1 MRVVYDPA
9 FLEKLKKVDVRI
21 RKRVSERIILF
32 SKNPEDP
39 QLDNHPLQREYHG
52 YMSIDI
58 TSDWRAIYKEAKI
71 GTEIVA
77 YFIFLGTHKE
87 LYGKSSGSF

>member
-1 MRVVYDPA
+1 MKVVYDPA

-21 RKRVSERIILF
+21 RKRVKERIVLF

-39 QLDNHPLQREYHG
+39 QLDNHPLQREYQG
-52 YMSIDI
+52 YISIDI
-58 TSDWRAIYKEAKI
+58 TSGWRAIYKEATI
-71 GTEIVA
+71 GDEVVA

-87 LYGKSSGSF
+87 LYGS